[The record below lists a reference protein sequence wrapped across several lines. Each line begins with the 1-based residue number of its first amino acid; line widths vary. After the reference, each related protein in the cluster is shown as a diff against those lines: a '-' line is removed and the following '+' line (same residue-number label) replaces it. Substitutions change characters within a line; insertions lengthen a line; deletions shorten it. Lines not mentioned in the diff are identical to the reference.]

1 VIIARLGG
9 KSPQQHGPQQ
19 GACSLDLRPSV
30 YRRHPRGVDPQLTAA
45 AQLAQRFGVVVLP

>member
-45 AQLAQRFGVVVLP
+45 AQLAQGLGVVL